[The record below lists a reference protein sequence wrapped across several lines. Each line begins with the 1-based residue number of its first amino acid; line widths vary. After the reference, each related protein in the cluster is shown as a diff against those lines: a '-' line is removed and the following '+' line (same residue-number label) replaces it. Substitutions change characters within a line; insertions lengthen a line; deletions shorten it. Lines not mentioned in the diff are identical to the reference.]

1 MDEVREAIGIE
12 FQKKKQGKSKKGYKV
27 TTALVVEGGEVDDS
41 DDMLEPYE
49 INGILH
55 DMITGAVNPKYK
67 LIAKPAAP

>member
-1 MDEVREAIGIE
+1 M
-12 FQKKKQGKSKKGYKV
+12 
-27 TTALVVEGGEVDDS
+27 DDS

-55 DMITGAVNPKYK
+55 NMITGAVNPKYK